1 MVSIL
6 SCFWVFLGTLGELG
20 ELQPG
25 CNPDASSPFHIC
37 FLIFFTQIGQVD
49 IGTKIEAKLTM
60 QGASICLCGM
70 GQRNTYNPAHTL
82 EMPYKSGTNKARG
95 NDHSL
100 GGSHMEPR
108 QMSIP
113 TCYTVQGP
121 GSGAGRPIC
130 HLLDSIHSFTNYH
143 DLPSTGLG
151 VRLRVK
157 TQARYSPSFQ
167 SLCGCVLRH
176 AHKQLEYKVKSINCL
191 QGALQTPSSFLLI

>member
-1 MVSIL
+1 
-6 SCFWVFLGTLGELG
+6 
-20 ELQPG
+20 
-25 CNPDASSPFHIC
+25 
-37 FLIFFTQIGQVD
+37 
-49 IGTKIEAKLTM
+49 M

-191 QGALQTPSSFLLI
+191 QGALQTPSSFLLIYGENKLLLLRQFNGKIHVLPTVLKLSAAYPPLLYSKN

>member
-1 MVSIL
+1 M
-6 SCFWVFLGTLGELG
+6 G

-25 CNPDASSPFHIC
+25 CNPDASSPFRIC
-37 FLIFFTQIGQVD
+37 FLIFFTQIEQVEM
-49 IGTKIEAKLTM
+49 GTKIEAKLTM

-70 GQRNTYNPAHTL
+70 GKRNTYNPAHTL

-113 TCYTVQGP
+113 TCCTVQGP
-121 GSGAGRPIC
+121 GLGAGRLIC
-130 HLLDSIHSFTNYH
+130 HLSDSILSFTNYC
-143 DLPSTGLG
+143 DMPSTGLG

-167 SLCGCVLRH
+167 SLCGCVLGH

-191 QGALQTPSSFLLI
+191 QGALQTSSSFLLI